1 MPSPRPNLPRAEG
14 GGCGSSTTTTL
25 CGGEPESCVRREREG
40 CARRE
45 REGCVR
51 GEREGGPENGPLAR
65 TLPGDEPLVSFEE
78 GLRRTVEWYRTEA
91 APLAPARPAR
101 KGRRGPSPS
110 MTRAILTALPRSRL
124 L

>member
-1 MPSPRPNLPRAEG
+1 MPSPRPNLPRSEG

-51 GEREGGPENGPLAR
+51 GGREGGGGEGA
-65 TLPGDEPLVSFEE
+65 PGAHAA
-78 GLRRTVEWYRTEA
+78 GRRTAGFLRG
-91 APLAPARPAR
+91 RPSTN
-101 KGRRGPSPS
+101 RRVVSH
-110 MTRAILTALPRSRL
+110 RSRAARSRPSC
-124 L
+124 